1 MLVTCWVVYINMYTI
16 NPSAK
21 GEGRAVR
28 IVCGN
33 YRELF
38 FFFFGVGG
46 RAAVINS
53 RILSNNQF

>member
-21 GEGRAVR
+21 GEGREVR

-38 FFFFGVGG
+38 FFFWVGG

-53 RILSNNQF
+53 RMLSNNQF

>member
-21 GEGRAVR
+21 GEERAVR

-38 FFFFGVGG
+38 FFGWMG
-46 RAAVINS
+46 RSAVINS
-53 RILSNNQF
+53 RMLSNNQF

>member
-38 FFFFGVGG
+38 CFFGWMG
-46 RAAVINS
+46 RSAVINS
-53 RILSNNQF
+53 RMLSNNQF

>member
-38 FFFFGVGG
+38 FFLGGGG